1 MELWQAFGKI
11 VLGGIFMISAATKLR
26 DFQAFR
32 SSLTGALP
40 VIPSLAFVVAG
51 GTPAVEILVSVAI
64 CVERTTYFGFLAA
77 TLLLAAF
84 TAYIVYLLKSST
96 KLVCSCFGAS
106 TRPVSGVHL
115 GRNIVLLLVSG
126 SCMLSGSDVVSPA
139 MDDYLYVL
147 APALISLAIVTRL
160 DDISTFFG
168 SPTPGSF

>member
-11 VLGGIFMISAATKLR
+11 FLGGMFIISAASKLR
-26 DFQAFR
+26 DFKGFR

-40 VIPSLAFVVAG
+40 VNSSLAFVVAV
-51 GTPAVEILVSVAI
+51 GTPAAEILVSVAI
-64 CVERTTYFGFLAA
+64 WFGRTAYFGFLAA
-77 TLLLAAF
+77 TLLLTAF
-84 TAYIVYLLKSST
+84 TVYISYLLRAGT
-96 KLVCSCFGAS
+96 KLACSCFGSS

-115 GRNIVLLLVSG
+115 GRNVVLLLVSG
-126 SCMLSGSDVVSPA
+126 GCLFSGGNVVSPA

-147 APALISLAIVTRL
+147 APSVIGLAIVARL